1 MDVYLDNLVAQIHDS
16 TPHFSSDSLSYYSS
30 ISRSAPKQ
38 RHYFQR
44 FIPFVFVILCLIP
57 LLDVCGKL
65 EGESIVGAAIQG
77 IPNVWCFE
85 EPRQSLASQPALS
98 PSNRNSPSPTTTT
111 TRITSE
117 EGMLILD
124 WPIRRMLQS
133 RDDIN
138 IRITDKPPRNS
149 SYAAASS

>member
-1 MDVYLDNLVAQIHDS
+1 M
-16 TPHFSSDSLSYYSS
+16 
-30 ISRSAPKQ
+30 
-38 RHYFQR
+38 
-44 FIPFVFVILCLIP
+44 PFVFVILRLTP
-57 LLDVCGKL
+57 LSDVCGKL

-85 EPRQSLASQPALS
+85 EPRQSPASQPALS
-98 PSNRNSPSPTTTT
+98 PSNRNSLSPTTTT

-117 EGMLILD
+117 EGMLIPD
-124 WPIRRMLQS
+124 WREPIRRMLQS

-149 SYAAASS
+149 SYATASS